1 MFSRILRRWLH
12 SGVRYWLLRAVL
24 AVILLGIANF
34 WGISSPNAFP
44 KCCSIVEVESI
55 PALPPEP
62 SGPTLDVRRLLARIP
77 YERSLSM
84 PSSWIIHPDRR
95 VDFVL
100 ETGGGDCATKSRALA
115 RILQASEIPY
125 SLVFVMD
132 ALEAETGAGHTVV
145 ECSIEVDGIRGV
157 GIVDMLNAS
166 VITVDGRLMTV
177 GDLLPHVP
185 IDVQLVVAN
194 ENCRVD
200 ARYYG
205 DYLLNTVV
213 GVSRGDELNRYFDFI
228 AGTHVAIGS
237 EGLEKVAFIAG
248 ALVLGIYPAV
258 YMTSDDIARLDG
270 WLQFEVVLA
279 HAVIWAVR
287 ALGALVVIE
296 IIAQL
301 AEWREKR
308 ARPAQEAGRAA

>member
-1 MFSRILRRWLH
+1 M
-12 SGVRYWLLRAVL
+12 RYWLLRAVF
-24 AVILLGIANF
+24 AVVLLGIANF

-44 KCCSIVEVESI
+44 KCCSIVEAGDLPVVSFD
-55 PALPPEP
+55 PA
-62 SGPTLDVRRLLARIP
+62 GRVLDVRRLLARIP
-77 YERSLSM
+77 YERSVST

-115 RILQASEIPY
+115 RILQGSDIPY

-132 ALEAETGAGHTVV
+132 ANEAATGAGHTVV
-145 ECSIEVDGIRGV
+145 ECPVDLDGVRGIA
-157 GIVDMLNAS
+157 IVDMLNAS
-166 VITVDGRLMTV
+166 VVTVGGRPLVV
-177 GDLLPHVP
+177 GDLLAHAPL
-185 IDVQLVVAN
+185 DVELVRAN
-194 ENCRVD
+194 ENCRID

-205 DYLLNTVV
+205 DYLRNTVV
-213 GVSRGDELNRYFDFI
+213 GVSRGDEINRYFDVI

-258 YMTSDDIARLDG
+258 YMTSEDIGRLDG
-270 WLQFEVVLA
+270 WLRFEVVLA

-287 ALGALVVIE
+287 VLGVLVVIE

-308 ARPAQEAGRAA
+308 ARPVLEAGRAS

>member
-1 MFSRILRRWLH
+1 M
-12 SGVRYWLLRAVL
+12 RYWLLRAVL

-44 KCCSIVEVESI
+44 KCCSIVEVD
-55 PALPPEP
+55 ALPAVAPEP
-62 SGPTLDVRRLLARIP
+62 AGRVLDVRRLLARIP
-77 YERSLSM
+77 YERSLST

-95 VDFVL
+95 VEFVL

-115 RILQASEIPY
+115 RILQASDIPY
-125 SLVFVMD
+125 ALVFVMD
-132 ALEAETGAGHTVV
+132 ANEAETGAGHTVV
-145 ECSIEVDGIRGV
+145 ECPIDIDGIRGV
-157 GIVDMLNAS
+157 GVIDMLNAS
-166 VITVDGRLMTV
+166 VVTVDGRLLTTR
-177 GDLLPHVP
+177 DLLPHVP
-185 IDVQLVVAN
+185 VDAELVRAN

-205 DYLLNTVV
+205 EYLLNTVV
-213 GVSRGDELNRYFDFI
+213 GVSSGEELNRYFDFI
-228 AGTHVAIGS
+228 AGTHVALGS

-258 YMTSDDIARLDG
+258 YMTSEDIARLDG

-287 ALGALVVIE
+287 ALAVLVVIE

-308 ARPAQEAGRAA
+308 ARPVQMAGRAS

>member
-1 MFSRILRRWLH
+1 M
-12 SGVRYWLLRAVL
+12 RYWLLRAVL
-24 AVILLGIANF
+24 AVIFLGIANF

-44 KCCSIVEVESI
+44 KCCSIVEVD
-55 PALPPEP
+55 ALPAVIPD
-62 SGPTLDVRRLLARIP
+62 SSDRALDVRRLLARIP
-77 YERSLSM
+77 YERSLAT

-95 VDFVL
+95 VEFVL

-115 RILQASEIPY
+115 RILQASGIPY

-132 ALEAETGAGHTVV
+132 AHEAETGAGHTVV
-145 ECSIEVDGIRGV
+145 ECPIVIDGIRGV

-166 VITVDGRLMTV
+166 VVTIDGRPMTAD
-177 GDLLPHVP
+177 DLLPHVP
-185 IDVQLVVAN
+185 VDVELVCAN
-194 ENCRVD
+194 EKCRID

-205 DYLLNTVV
+205 EYLRGSVV
-213 GVSRGDELNRYFDFI
+213 GVSRGEELNRYFDFI
-228 AGTHVAIGS
+228 ARAHVAVGS

-258 YMTSDDIARLDG
+258 YMTGADIARLDG
-270 WLQFEVVLA
+270 WLHFEVLLA

-287 ALGALVVIE
+287 ALGVLVTIE

-301 AEWREKR
+301 ADWRGKR
-308 ARPAQEAGRAA
+308 ARPAQEAGRAT

>member
-1 MFSRILRRWLH
+1 MPSRLLIRWLR
-12 SGVRYWLLRAVL
+12 SGARNWLLRAVL
-24 AVILLGIANF
+24 AVLLLGIANF

-44 KCCSIVEVESI
+44 KCCSIVKTET
-55 PALPPEP
+55 LPQVTPGEA
-62 SGPTLDVRRLLARIP
+62 GRALDVRRLLARIP
-77 YERSLSM
+77 YERSLAA

-95 VDFVL
+95 VEFVM

-115 RILQASEIPY
+115 RILQASNIPY

-132 ALEAETGAGHTVV
+132 AAEAETGAGHAVV
-145 ECSIEVDGIRGV
+145 ECPIDVDGIRGV

-166 VITVDGRLMTV
+166 VVTVDGRPMTV
-177 GDLLPHVP
+177 GDLLPHAPV
-185 IDVQLVVAN
+185 DVEFVRAN

-205 DYLLNTVV
+205 EYLRNTVV
-213 GVSRGDELNRYFDFI
+213 GVSRGEELNRYFDFI
-228 AGTHVAIGS
+228 AGIHVALGS
-237 EGLEKVAFIAG
+237 EGLEKVVFIAG

-258 YMTSDDIARLDG
+258 YMTSGDIARLDG

-287 ALGALVVIE
+287 ALGLLVVIE
-296 IIAQL
+296 VIAQL
-301 AEWREKR
+301 AEWRQKR
-308 ARPAQEAGRAA
+308 ARPVQEAGRAT